1 MISYVFDIGEKTRR
15 VSRFIGH
22 VRSEL
27 QKAFIAE
34 KATRKLTQQQ
44 IANEIGVNRSVINR
58 QLMGTENITLR
69 RVAEFA
75 WVLGWDIDFVLRKR
89 TSEGNHQQA
98 KISHIKP
105 ERMDEVHPKPPIEV
119 FKKPDSVSISVN
131 DADIAAA

>member
-1 MISYVFDIGEKTRR
+1 MTSYVFDIGEKART

-34 KATRKLTQQQ
+34 RAIRKLTQQQ
-44 IANEIGVNRSVINR
+44 IANELGVNRSVINR
-58 QLMGTENITLR
+58 QLMGTDNITLR

-89 TSEGNHQQA
+89 TNEGNHQQA
-98 KISHIKP
+98 KVSHIKAKSA
-105 ERMDEVHPKPPIEV
+105 DESHTKPPVEI
-119 FKKPDSVSISVN
+119 FKKPNSVSISVN